1 LLKPNLDQ
9 NEIEILTTDVNRF
22 INNLNYFRTIMSAY
36 SNLYGL
42 YPLGTGPLLPDNV
55 DSKYFLPPNPDVVVP
70 DIGLYATP
78 ELY

>member
-1 LLKPNLDQ
+1 
-9 NEIEILTTDVNRF
+9 
-22 INNLNYFRTIMSAY
+22 MSAY